1 MKSPR
6 RRAKAT
12 KRRAPARKVVRKPRA
27 RGVAVAPVSA
37 PFKVPSE
44 YDRPE
49 LMAIGDSLYNGV
61 RSLTINRQ
69 LARLSPPARVA
80 EGFGFADFINPNY
93 PYEVLIDVEDFLRGN
108 LDIGALPKLKDLLL
122 DRILINA
129 EDWERRRDRWSN
141 KLFFDNISISG
152 AEIATLYTDQAGPHR
167 DTASGLTKKLRE
179 HRDQFS
185 FGDIATLYY
194 TLNAAFLLNPSA
206 HPELMDKTSLDLV
219 ALRKPRR
226 LLVNIGSNEGI
237 FMGCMLARLDDDI
250 IRSVEAI
257 PEKMEQLAAEMRRRF
272 APDCAPLIV
281 FNNLVRPSAVANL
294 TQRNFAS
301 QNQGCNTYYDLYYGN
316 LMNTSNIRGTQV
328 AEFDRL
334 IAKVNAEAAR
344 KVKAVFAGDTRH
356 QLLFADINSLSK
368 SHDDKHGCERKTD
381 RITVRLNGR
390 EGVHLTNFPLW
401 SFVASGGGLFSLD
414 NMHLTSVG
422 YAMMANEV
430 GRTVAAAAPG
440 RTFTPI
446 PYQRAC
452 DEDSLLQQPPRNW
465 PFIKFM
471 VQLIGGLALTFLV
484 KD

>member
-6 RRAKAT
+6 RRTKAE
-12 KRRAPARKVVRKPRA
+12 KRRAPARKILRKPRA
-27 RGVAVAPVSA
+27 RGVAVVPTPV
-37 PFKVPSE
+37 PFKLPPE

-80 EGFGFADFINPNY
+80 EGFGFTDFINPNY

-129 EDWERRRDRWSN
+129 EDWDRRRDRWSN

-152 AEIATLYTDQAGPHR
+152 AEIATLYTDHAGPHR
-167 DTASGLTKKLRE
+167 DRASDLTKKLRE
-179 HRDQFS
+179 HRDQFG
-185 FGDIATLYY
+185 FGDIANLYY

-219 ALRKPRR
+219 ALRKPKR

-257 PEKMEQLAAEMRRRF
+257 PEKMEQLATEMRRRF

-316 LMNTSNIRGTQV
+316 LMNSSNIRGTEV

-356 QLLFADINSLSK
+356 RLLFADINALSK
-368 SHDDKHGCERKTD
+368 GHDDKHGCEKKSD
-381 RITVRLNGR
+381 RILVRINGR

-422 YAMMANEV
+422 YTMMANEV
-430 GRTVAAAAPG
+430 GRTIAAAAPG
-440 RTFTPI
+440 RAFTPI

>member
-6 RRAKAT
+6 RRTKAAKRPAPT
-12 KRRAPARKVVRKPRA
+12 RKTQRRLRA
-27 RGVAVAPVSA
+27 RGATVVPAPIPFAVP
-37 PFKVPSE
+37 PE

-49 LMAIGDSLYNGV
+49 IMAIGDSLYNGV
-61 RSLTINRQ
+61 RSLTINKQ

-80 EGFGFADFINPNY
+80 EGFGFTGFISPNY

-108 LDIGALPKLKDLLL
+108 IDIGALPRLKDLLL
-122 DRILINA
+122 DRILVNA
-129 EDWERRRDRWSN
+129 ENWERRRDRWSN
-141 KLFFDNISISG
+141 RLFFDNISISG

-167 DTASGLTKKLRE
+167 ETASRLTAKLRE
-179 HRDQFS
+179 HRHQFGA
-185 FGDIATLYY
+185 GDGANLYY
-194 TLNAAFLLNPSA
+194 ALNAAFLLNPSA

-219 ALRKPRR
+219 ALRKPKR

-237 FMGCMLARLDDDI
+237 FMGCMLARLDDAI

-281 FNNLVRPSAVANL
+281 FNSLVRPSAVANL

-301 QNQGCNTYYDLYYGN
+301 QNQGCGTYYDLYYGN
-316 LMNTSNIRGTQV
+316 LLNTSNIPGSAV

-334 IAKVNAEAAR
+334 IVKVNAEAAR

-356 QLLFADINSLSK
+356 KILFADINALSK

-381 RITVRLNGR
+381 RIMVRLNGR

-430 GRTVAAAAPG
+430 GRTIAAAAPG
-440 RTFTPI
+440 KAFTPI
-446 PYQRAC
+446 SYQRAC

-465 PFIKFM
+465 PIIKFM

-484 KD
+484 ED